1 MRTSNANH
9 FFSELMGA
17 YRRTKLLLVAHRLGV
32 FDGLAGDGRP
42 LAEVA
47 SRISC
52 DPATLRPVLD
62 GLVGMGVLE
71 KQDELYGNGPIAEQ
85 HLVSTSPAYLGPL
98 LEMHDRLWEGWS
110 NLEAVVRTGRP
121 WRTLP
126 ELLSADAAF
135 ADRYIRGMHQFSRRA
150 AAEVVR
156 LLGPERVRH
165 MLDVGGGPGTYAL
178 ALLER
183 NPEARAT
190 VMDLEAT
197 LRITRE
203 FAAAHPDR
211 ERLTMRVGNYL
222 QDDYGRGFDL
232 ALMSHTTHDE
242 PEPRV
247 RDMLARAHDALEP
260 GGRVAIHD
268 WALDASGTAPLEPAL
283 FGVHVMLYTDG
294 GRVHRLVDYLRWMED
309 AGFEALE
316 HHAVLPDE
324 AASPT
329 VLIVGTKLR

>member
-1 MRTSNANH
+1 MTHSDSSA

-17 YRRTKLLLVAHRLGV
+17 YRRTKLVLVAHRLGV
-32 FDGLAGDGRP
+32 FDALAAAGRSLP
-42 LAEVA
+42 ELSAQLGCDASTLAA
-47 SRISC
+47 
-52 DPATLRPVLD
+52 VLD
-62 GLVGMGVLE
+62 ALVAMGVLE
-71 KQDELYGNGPIAEQ
+71 KRDAAYQNGPIAAQ
-85 HLVSTSPAYLGPL
+85 HLASTSPAYFGPL

-110 NLEAVVRTGRP
+110 NLEEVVRTGRP

-126 ELLSADAAF
+126 ELLGADAAF

-150 AAEVVR
+150 AAEVAR

-165 MLDVGGGPGTYAL
+165 MLDVGGGPGTYSF

-183 NPEARAT
+183 NTRARAT
-190 VMDLEAT
+190 LLDLEAT

-211 ERLTMRVGNYL
+211 ERLIMRAANYL
-222 QDDYGRGFDL
+222 QDDYGQGFDL

-242 PEPRV
+242 PEHRV
-247 RDMLARAHDALEP
+247 RDMLARAFAALEP

-268 WALDASGTAPLEPAL
+268 WALDPTGTGPLEPVL

-294 GRVHRLVDYLRWMED
+294 GRVHRLVDYLGWMEQ
-309 AGFEALE
+309 AGFLELE
-316 HHAVLPDE
+316 HHAVLPGE
-324 AASPT
+324 VASPT
-329 VLIVGTKLR
+329 FLVIGTKPR